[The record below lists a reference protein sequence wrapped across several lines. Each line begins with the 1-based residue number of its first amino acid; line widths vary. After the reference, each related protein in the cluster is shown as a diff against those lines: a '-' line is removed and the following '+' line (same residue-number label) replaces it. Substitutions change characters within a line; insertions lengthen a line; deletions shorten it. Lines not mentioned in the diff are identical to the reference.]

1 MQTLLESDVTP
12 LSPTDEALM
21 EYSTSGPHKSDT
33 NAPHNEQGKPPRSLL
48 VPAFSLPGAAEEEVT
63 FETWR
68 QQQQRVTQ
76 HTQQTHDVIP
86 SVPHPT
92 TRHPE
97 GVTRSR
103 GESPPV
109 GHCETDSDLATDCV
123 GRVQLAWGSLTQLP
137 EHQRGGRSTPD
148 RERLFSATPDRE
160 RLSTATP
167 DRAGS
172 LSTATPDRAGRLS
185 SATETRKKDKI
196 VSDW

>member
-33 NAPHNEQGKPPRSLL
+33 NTPHNKQGKPPRSLL

-68 QQQQRVTQ
+68 EQQQRATQ

-103 GESPPV
+103 GESPPFR
-109 GHCETDSDLATDCV
+109 HCETDSDLAPDCV
-123 GRVQLAWGSLTQLP
+123 GRVQQAWGSLTQLP
-137 EHQRGGRSTPD
+137 EHRGGRSTPD
-148 RERLFSATPDRE
+148 RERLFSATPDGE
-160 RLSTATP
+160 R
-167 DRAGS
+167 

-185 SATETRKKDKI
+185 SMIETRKKDKI